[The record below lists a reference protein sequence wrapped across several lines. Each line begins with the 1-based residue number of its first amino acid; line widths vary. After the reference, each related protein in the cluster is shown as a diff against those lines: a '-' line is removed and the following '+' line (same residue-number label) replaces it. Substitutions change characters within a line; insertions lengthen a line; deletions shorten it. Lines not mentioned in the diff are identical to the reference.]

1 MLVGDLQLF
10 LALGELG
17 RHVVERRGKRR
28 EFGDPGLLRRA
39 HVQIAA
45 AEPRGGAHQ
54 RPDRTHDELF
64 TAEPRQDKNEQ
75 AEHNEPQIG
84 DVDLAIDLAVHG
96 VLVKSNDEARL
107 RPGAR
112 T

>member
-39 HVQIAA
+39 HVQS
-45 AEPRGGAHQ
+45 GGAHQ